1 MNDQNSSYS
10 FWTWLIAILLALL
23 LLWGWMTGR
32 GTGTCCSTPVAAPVA
47 VVEETPVAVAEPVAE
62 AFGFNASCNDFTNT
76 GDATNYAFV
85 TKSAD
90 LKAILCNGEGLNA
103 VGTDKNVV
111 LTGVVDTGATRTKI
125 GDDTQ
130 AFLGPDYT
138 VDNQIAL
145 KEAEPA
151 AVVEAPPAAKLYF
164 ATAKTNQPADSS
176 ATLAPIVAWLLAH
189 PEAKAVVS
197 GFHDPRGGAALNARL
212 AKGRAESTV
221 AALVAAGI
229 DASRIEM
236 REPADENGGGDL
248 QEARRVEVSVE

>member
-1 MNDQNSSYS
+1 M
-10 FWTWLIAILLALL
+10 
-23 LLWGWMTGR
+23 
-32 GTGTCCSTPVAAPVA
+32 
-47 VVEETPVAVAEPVAE
+47 
-62 AFGFNASCNDFTNT
+62 
-76 GDATNYAFV
+76 
-85 TKSAD
+85 
-90 LKAILCNGEGLNA
+90 
-103 VGTDKNVV
+103 
-111 LTGVVDTGATRTKI
+111 
-125 GDDTQ
+125 
-130 AFLGPDYT
+130 
-138 VDNQIAL
+138 DNQIAL